1 MRACGWISSCRF
13 CCYVTTR
20 RPGWAVA
27 VGSTPRTGDRSD
39 RLGPQGCRHGRAG
52 RTNHDSLAH
61 STTALADATAR
72 APGAAR
78 APRGAARAPGGAAR
92 APGAATGPSG
102 ALGDRGAA
110 AAVPARGATPG
121 GPVARPP
128 AASAAV
134 AVAAVVAVVVAAAA
148 AAQRRGDQPDGD
160 QHDHGDDE
168 RVHPFTMPVTRR
180 HAQPSD
186 GADVPI
192 ARRWRPSGLGAPV
205 GATLAAPVG
214 AT

>member
-78 APRGAARAPGGAAR
+78 APRAAAR

-110 AAVPARGATPG
+110 AAVPARGATTG

-148 AAQRRGDQPDGD
+148 
-160 QHDHGDDE
+160 
-168 RVHPFTMPVTRR
+168 
-180 HAQPSD
+180 
-186 GADVPI
+186 
-192 ARRWRPSGLGAPV
+192 
-205 GATLAAPVG
+205 
-214 AT
+214 

>member
-1 MRACGWISSCRF
+1 
-13 CCYVTTR
+13 
-20 RPGWAVA
+20 
-27 VGSTPRTGDRSD
+27 
-39 RLGPQGCRHGRAG
+39 GRAG

-78 APRGAARAPGGAAR
+78 APRAAAR

-110 AAVPARGATPG
+110 AAVPARGATTG

-168 RVHPFTMPVTRR
+168 RVHPFTMPATRR
-180 HAQPSD
+180 HAQPLD

-205 GATLAAPVG
+205 GAALAAPS
-214 AT
+214 ARPRMSRMRSRRSARLRS